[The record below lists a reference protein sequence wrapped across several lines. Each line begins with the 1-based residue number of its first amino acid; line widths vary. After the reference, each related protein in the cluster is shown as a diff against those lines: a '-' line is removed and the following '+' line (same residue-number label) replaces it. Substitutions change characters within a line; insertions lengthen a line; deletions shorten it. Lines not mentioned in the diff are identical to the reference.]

1 VKKTALFSLFFYISI
16 CSFGQK
22 TSSFVYATNT
32 QAIAK
37 GKIIFETNCAS
48 CHNFKQ
54 KGIGPNLAYV
64 TNEMP
69 AEWIKKA
76 ILNTSKLLK
85 ASDKR
90 ATNLVAEYK
99 QIMPAFEHFKD
110 PELNNL
116 LAYIHSERK
125 DKKAAPSDGLTGNIL
140 PKIEKSKLKL
150 KLEYINTAP
159 VTSSKI
165 PLARINTMVNF
176 KNRTFLSDLRGII
189 YEMKGKDL
197 VPYMDFLKLQ
207 PNFIHIPGLAT
218 GLGSYAFHP
227 DFEENGLFYTSHA
240 EKAGTAKPDYSYN
253 DSIKVALQWVIVEWK
268 VNNPMAE
275 KFEGKPRE
283 IFRIDF
289 VSQIH
294 GMQEITFK
302 PNIKK
307 TDEDYGLLFV
317 GIGDGGASENG
328 FPQICNSTKTP
339 WSSVLRID
347 PMGNNSK
354 NGKYGIPKSN
364 PFLNGGDAQE
374 VYCRGFRN
382 PNRIYWTPD
391 GKMLISDIGHKNV
404 EELNIGK
411 KGLDYG
417 WPVREGTFL
426 INPFKNMDVL
436 YKLPKNDAGFH
447 YPSLQY
453 DHEDGNAISAGFVYN
468 ENTIPNLNGK
478 YIFGDVVS
486 GKVLYAENQELQ
498 MGKQSPIFEFQLE
511 LNGNLVNFRDLC
523 SNSKTDLR
531 FGQGVAGEIYMYTK
545 TDGKI
550 YKIVGCE

>member
-1 VKKTALFSLFFYISI
+1 MKKLSLFSLFFYISI

-22 TSSFVYATNT
+22 TKTSVYS
-32 QAIAK
+32 QDPKAIAK
-37 GKIIFETNCAS
+37 GKALFETNCAS

-54 KGIGPNLAYV
+54 KGIGPNLAFV

-69 AEWIKKA
+69 VEWVKNA
-76 ILNTSKLLK
+76 IINTSKLLK
-85 ASDKR
+85 SFDKR
-90 ATNLVAEYK
+90 ATTLVQEYK
-99 QIMPAFEHFKD
+99 QTMPSFEHLKD
-110 PELNNL
+110 QDVNNL
-116 LAYIHSERK
+116 VAYIHSERK
-125 DKKAAPSDGLTGNIL
+125 DKKATPIEGLYGRIL
-140 PKIEKSKLKL
+140 PPIEKSKLKL

-159 VTSSKI
+159 ATSNKI
-165 PLARINTMVNF
+165 PIARINTMVNF

-189 YEMKGKDL
+189 YEMKGKEL
-197 VPYMDFLKLQ
+197 IPYMDFQKLQ
-207 PNFIHIPGLAT
+207 PNFIHVPGLAT

-240 EKAGTAKPDYSYN
+240 EKAKTAKADYFYN
-253 DSIKVALQWVIVEWK
+253 DSIKVALQWVILEWK
-268 VNNPMAE
+268 VDNLLAE
-275 KFEGKPRE
+275 KFKGKPRE

-294 GMQEITFK
+294 GMQEIAFK
-302 PNIKK
+302 PNIEK
-307 TDEDYGLLFV
+307 TDEDYGLLFI

-347 PMGNNSK
+347 PKGNNSK

-364 PFLNGGDAQE
+364 PFLKPEDAQE

-404 EELNIGK
+404 EEINIGK
-411 KGLDYG
+411 KGSDYG
-417 WPVREGTFL
+417 WPVREGNFV
-426 INPFKNMDVL
+426 IDPFKNMDVL
-436 YKLPKNDAGFH
+436 YNLPKNDVGYQ

-468 ENTIPNLNGK
+468 ENEISNLKGK
-478 YIFGDVVS
+478 YIFGDIVS
-486 GKVLYAENQELQ
+486 GRVFYAENKEMQF
-498 MGKQSPIFEFQLE
+498 GKQSPIFEFQLE
-511 LNGNLVNFRDLC
+511 LNGNSVNFKDLC

-531 FGQGVAGEIYMYTK
+531 FGQGIAGEIYLYTK